1 MHEKVKMIEIPKIS
15 DHRGNI
21 SFISSGNPIPFDIKN
36 VFYIYDIPAGTQRGG
51 HAHKKLEQILIPLSG
66 SFDVILKDSK
76 NTNTVRLDRP
86 NKGLYIG
93 PLIWREMK
101 NFSSG
106 SVCLV
111 IASLKYDE
119 DEYLRDFNQ
128 FIELV
133 EKL

>member
-1 MHEKVKMIEIPKIS
+1 
-15 DHRGNI
+15 
-21 SFISSGNPIPFDIKN
+21 
-36 VFYIYDIPAGTQRGG
+36 
-51 HAHKKLEQILIPLSG
+51 LIPLSG

>member
-1 MHEKVKMIEIPKIS
+1 MNEKVKIIEIPKIS
-15 DHRGNI
+15 DHRGNL
-21 SFISSGNPIPFDIKN
+21 SFIRSGNPIPFDIKN

-51 HAHKKLEQILIPLSG
+51 HAHKRLEQILIPLSG

-76 NTNTVRLDRP
+76 NTKKVRLDRP

-101 NFSSG
+101 NFSAG

-111 IASLKYDE
+111 LASLKYDE
-119 DEYLRDFNQ
+119 EEYLRDFNQ
-128 FIELV
+128 FMEVV
-133 EKL
+133 EKS